1 MIRAPTRSDVNTRLP
16 LFIAL
21 LYVPYLVIA
30 KKMSR
35 YSLSSSRTVVTRL
48 RLTSL
53 GRFIYVVLFYLLM
66 NSLCTIY
73 D

>member
-1 MIRAPTRSDVNTRLP
+1 MISAPTWSDVNTRLS

-21 LYVPYLVIA
+21 FYVPYLVIA

-35 YSLSSSRTVVTRL
+35 YSLSSSRTVVTRV
-48 RLTSL
+48 RLTSPD
-53 GRFIYVVLFYLLM
+53 RFIYVVVFYLLM